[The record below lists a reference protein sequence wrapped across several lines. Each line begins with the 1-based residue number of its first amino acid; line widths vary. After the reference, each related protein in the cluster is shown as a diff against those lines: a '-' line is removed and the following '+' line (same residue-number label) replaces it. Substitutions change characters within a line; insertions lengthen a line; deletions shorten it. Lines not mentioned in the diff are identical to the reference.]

1 MLQYFCDSIEAWGR
15 YITQFPEYAHLP
27 VGTKSPSVYFNKSI
41 NSVLIDQFFDQ
52 ETRVCFND
60 SLENSILEIK
70 ERYEEGSSN
79 SLYLSLFVQLY
90 VEIQNLIID
99 AIFLEKTDFSQPII
113 VVNAITGAKE
123 VDEAIASSVPKSISG
138 YQHLEIVSIPI
149 PTNDERSAR
158 GASATN
164 ALQKFK
170 NAGIAGL
177 FHKFAGVIDSS
188 VFQRGECR
196 IGVFGDNELQRF
208 VLSKLLLQ
216 RVSYRRFDLPDIRN
230 IKISAEIPHNDILRE
245 NWCFVERQ
253 LNFIKNKTAREL
265 VEKSI
270 RAIFRQQFLEAKR
283 FSVLF
288 EHFFREHSQLT
299 HVLVP
304 FFKGAKAIG
313 LQDASSRSGVK
324 IFSCQHGV
332 TRELVEKLNFRFMLY
347 ETAYSDAYFT
357 YNPRAKFITE
367 KYGFSG
373 NRVPVISLKFP
384 HHLQGKYPQKSKV
397 KNNPKILYVSTVLN
411 IGNRPN
417 GIQFKSDL
425 DKFNFESLIIDKV
438 LKLSS
443 RRIYYKPYIAYRF
456 IDKDPLMLLASKCDN
471 ISIVGTHIDLR
482 YIARDFD
489 IFMTSQA
496 TSTFAWLA
504 IENKPLIFI
513 DDDKTS
519 RLDKAV
525 LPDFKKSFF
534 YFDGARK
541 NFHSEIQSFLS
552 LDLKTIYCQWDKKY
566 ANRVAFLE
574 HYCFGSDT
582 FDGKNITEAFELD

>member
-1 MLQYFCDSIEAWGR
+1 MQYFCDSIEAWNK
-15 YITQFPEYAHLP
+15 YITKFPEHAHLP
-27 VGTKSPSVYFNKSI
+27 LGTKSPAVHFNKSI
-41 NSVLIDQFFDQ
+41 NSVLIDQCFDSK
-52 ETRVCFND
+52 TRICFND
-60 SLENSILEIK
+60 SLEKNILEIK
-70 ERYEEGSSN
+70 ERYEESSFN
-79 SLYLSLFVQLY
+79 SLYLSLFLQLY
-90 VEIQNLIID
+90 VEIQNCIID
-99 AIFLEKTDFSQPII
+99 GIFLEKTDFSQPII
-113 VVNAITGAKE
+113 VVNAVTGAKE

-138 YQHLEIVSIPI
+138 YQHLETVSISI

-158 GASATN
+158 GASATST
-164 ALQKFK
+164 LQKLK
-170 NAGIAGL
+170 NAGFVGL
-177 FHKFAGVIDSS
+177 FNKVAGTIDSS
-188 VFQRGECR
+188 VFQTGGCR
-196 IGVFGDNELQRF
+196 IGVLGDNELQRF
-208 VLSKLLLQ
+208 VLSNLLLQ
-216 RVSYRRFDLPDIRN
+216 RVCYKRFDMPDLKA
-230 IKISAEIPHNDILRE
+230 IKIPVEIPHQDILRE
-245 NWCFVERQ
+245 NWRFVERQ
-253 LNFIKNKTAREL
+253 LNFVKNKTAREL

-270 RAIFRQQFLEAKR
+270 RNIFCKQFLEAKR
-283 FSVLF
+283 FSALF
-288 EHFFREHSQLT
+288 KHFFNEHSRLT

-313 LQDASSRSGVK
+313 LRDAALRSGVK

-347 ETAYSDAYFT
+347 ETAFSDGYFT
-357 YNPRAKFITE
+357 YNPRAKFVTR
-367 KYGFSG
+367 KFGLNG
-373 NRVPVISLKFP
+373 NRVSVISLKFP
-384 HHLQGKYPQKSKV
+384 HHLQGKYVQKSKV
-397 KNNPKILYVSTVLN
+397 RKNPKILYVSTLLN

-438 LKLSS
+438 LKQSS
-443 RRIYYKPYIAYRF
+443 RKIYYKPYIAYRF

-489 IFMTSQA
+489 IFITSQA

-519 RLDKAV
+519 RLDKTV

-541 NFHSEIQSFLS
+541 NFYSEIQSFLS
-552 LDLKTIYCQWDKKY
+552 LDLKTIYGQWDEKY

-574 HYCFGSDT
+574 YYCFGSAESK
-582 FDGKNITEAFELD
+582 GKNIKESFQLD